1 MLQAFFRKRL
11 SMKVQKMVQ
20 HGPVHGY
27 RFGYS
32 PLRYV
37 RPVSVWCYW
46 VDGMLIDTAQ
56 RHMQREVHNALSPH
70 RIDRIVL
77 THFHEDHSGNAASLR
92 RERNCPVLAGSLTA
106 QRVASGFPLLR
117 YEKFWFGA
125 IEPCPDVVPLPAILE
140 TEHYRFQSIATPGH
154 SDDHMVLLEA
164 REGWLFAGDFYIGN
178 LRIFRRGENIY
189 QMIESTRRIL
199 TYDFDTVFCGH
210 NPVLKDGRR
219 AVERKLE
226 YLETLVEKVRAG
238 YNRGLRGQA
247 LVKVAG
253 LREQWWLRA
262 FTENDVGVTYLIQ
275 SILQDNSTAIA

>member
-32 PLRYV
+32 PLGLV

-46 VDGMLIDTAQ
+46 IDGMLIDTAQ
-56 RHMQREVHNALSPH
+56 RHMQQEVHNALSPH
-70 RIDRIVL
+70 HIDRIVL

-92 RERNCPVLAGSLTA
+92 REHNCPVLAGALTA
-106 QRVASGFPLLR
+106 QRVATGFPLLR

-125 IEPCPDVVPLPAILE
+125 IEPCPDIVLLPPTLE
-140 TEHYRFQSIATPGH
+140 TEHYRFRAIATPGH
-154 SDDHMVLLEA
+154 SDDHVVLLEA
-164 REGWLFAGDFYIGN
+164 NEGWLFAGDFYIGN

-189 QMIESTRRIL
+189 QMIESTRRML

-210 NPVLKDGRR
+210 NPVLNDGRR

-226 YLETLVEKVRAG
+226 YLETLVERVRTG
-238 YNRGLRGQA
+238 YERGLRGSA
-247 LVKVAG
+247 LVKSAG
-253 LREQWWLRA
+253 LQEQWWLRA

-275 SILQDNSTAIA
+275 SILQDSSTALS